1 MRVIESRISS
11 SYTRF
16 HKRIFPVFW
25 LGIIFIILIQ
35 IWFKNQLTPLVLL
48 IAFCMMLLGY
58 FIMKKTLWDLADE
71 VRDYGN
77 FLLVSKGGI
86 EEKIMLSNILTMT
99 ESASLNP
106 SRITLVL
113 ARRGVLGKQ
122 IAFAPI
128 RPFSWNPLAKSRIGR
143 DLAERIAVAQ
153 QKQVTSENE
162 GGKAFPFL
170 K

>member
-1 MRVIESRISS
+1 M
-11 SYTRF
+11 
-16 HKRIFPVFW
+16 FW